1 MMYWN
6 LLKLSLFGLAIIK
19 ICVVLSLDSFS
30 TLRYDCVIKTKE
42 ILDFLPLVNSS
53 VTILCSFVLLII
65 SATISSKTINT
76 LSLSPGL
83 YSSIFL

>member
-42 ILDFLPLVNSS
+42 VLDFLPLVNSS

-65 SATISSKTINT
+65 SAIISSKTINT
-76 LSLSPGL
+76 LRLSPGL
-83 YSSIFL
+83 YSSIYL